1 MKSSNH
7 NQLKLNVMFYNIHLF
22 GNTVPG
28 ADFVMRHFYRSPL
41 IYEEEARA
49 RIAARK
55 INKIGKGMD
64 GCDIVGLC
72 ELWDDSMADI
82 ITEQVKQV
90 YPYNYRPGRKS
101 RIRYV
106 IGPGLMLF
114 SKYPIID
121 MDFVP
126 FKTNGNIIEKSCLKG
141 VLKAIVELDNGFP
154 VTVLLSHF
162 QAGQRSKERKV
173 RLKQLSEI
181 GAVLQDV
188 KSGQYGNAPI
198 VLMGDF
204 NIIAEDR
211 NGNPRPEY
219 SAMTKI
225 LGLKDIYR
233 TRFKSAV
240 RNPGYTSHGGENNLL
255 HLFHR
260 NTSTKKRID
269 YILSNNYRQMSIE
282 DCQVEEFK
290 TNNPVGD
297 GTKKIKKPIQHLS
310 DHYAVKARFLFEP
323 DYSHGNGDRR
333 FSDQRWLN

>member
-1 MKSSNH
+1 
-7 NQLKLNVMFYNIHLF
+7 
-22 GNTVPG
+22 
-28 ADFVMRHFYRSPL
+28 MRHFYRSPL

-90 YPYNYRPGRKS
+90 YPHNCRPGRKS

-114 SKYPIID
+114 SKHPIID

-141 VLKAIVELDNGFP
+141 VLKAVVELDNNFP

-162 QAGQRSKERKV
+162 QAGQRSKERRV
-173 RLKQLSEI
+173 RLGQLSEI
-181 GAVLQDV
+181 GAVLQDI
-188 KSGQYGNAPI
+188 KSGSYGNAPI

-219 SAMTKI
+219 NAMTRI

-233 TRFKSAV
+233 TRFKSSIL
-240 RNPGYTSHGGENNLL
+240 NPGYTSHGGENNLL

-260 NTSTKKRID
+260 NTRTKKRID
-269 YILSNNYRQMSIE
+269 YILSNNYRKMSID
-282 DCQVEEFK
+282 DCQVDEFK
-290 TNNPVGD
+290 TNNPIGN
-297 GTKKIKKPIQHLS
+297 GTKKVKNPIQHLS

-323 DYSHGNGDRR
+323 DYAHGSGDPRL
-333 FSDQRWLN
+333 SDQRWLN